1 MVRQAADGQQ
11 HSGAAGG
18 HPEVVL
24 VDGDDASGLAAMIA
38 GLLEENVKAFRSRAA
53 AARLARGRIVL
64 EASDRGMAVTL
75 SFGPGRVLVS
85 DGAAGGAPVVAG
97 DWLAMAK
104 LCSGQASMIGAVV
117 HGQARVRGHKGLAAL
132 PAATFALTVPRS
144 FYEEREGG
152 GSRASRGG
160 AAADGAAPSE
170 RWAPDTQRAAWAGFG
185 VSVAAAA
192 VVVYVRRAR
201 RARRAEHTGG
211 AAGRRSCPSTKSR

>member
-11 HSGAAGG
+11 HSGAAGM

-38 GLLEENVKAFRSRAA
+38 GLLEENVKEFRSRAA

-104 LCSGQASMIGAVV
+104 LCSGQASMVGAVL
-117 HGQARVRGHKGLAAL
+117 HGQARVRGRKGLAAL

-152 GSRASRGG
+152 GGSASRGG
-160 AAADGAAPSE
+160 AAADGAAAPT
-170 RWAPDTQRAAWAGFG
+170 RWALDAQRAAWAGAG
-185 VSVAAAA
+185 VSVAAVA
-192 VVVYVRRAR
+192 VVVCVRRAR
-201 RARRAEHTGG
+201 TRRAERTDEVAGG
-211 AAGRRSCPSTKSR
+211 QHSGQPLCG